1 VAEFTEAAAEAI
13 SGKTRATLLE
23 RLHEGSDPLAWEEFY
38 QRYWPLIYA
47 FAKRRDCSDHT
58 AEEIVQ
64 EVMLTVFEQRDVFQY
79 DPARGRFRN
88 WLGVLVRNKVVQHR
102 RMPSQ
107 RVRAAGGGAD
117 ALPIEPQADDPGQD
131 EAWEAAFEE
140 ALLLVLLDVLRREM
154 RPQAYQAFELLT
166 LGELTGAQ
174 VAKYTGLSPTGV
186 YRAQKRALKRLRE
199 LGASYRE
206 NGRLGERLRHAL
218 QSRPA
223 PAAQRSLTARIEN
236 SMRSRYESTPK

>member
-1 VAEFTEAAAEAI
+1 VAEFTKAAAEAI

-23 RLHEGSDPLAWEEFY
+23 RLHEGADPLAWEEFY
-38 QRYWPLIYA
+38 QRYCPLIYI

-64 EVMLTVFEQRDVFQY
+64 EVMLTVFEQRDLFQY

-102 RMPSQ
+102 RKPSQ
-107 RVRAAGGGAD
+107 RERAGGGAD
-117 ALPIEPQADDPGQD
+117 ALPIEPQADDPGPG

-154 RPQAYQAFELLT
+154 NPQAYQAFELLT

-174 VAKYTGLSPTGV
+174 VAKYTGLGPTGV

-236 SMRSRYESTPK
+236 SMRSR